1 MIGPKLYEANWLELQ
16 RLGFIARVQC
26 AEVWCPM
33 SPEFYSQY
41 AFNGKLSTRTK
52 KRLCWLNPNKFRM
65 VNYLITFHE
74 RRKEKII
81 VFCDDELTIKHY
93 AVALGK
99 PFLRGDTSQNET
111 RHILLNFRE
120 NPNLKTLFVG
130 NVTDRVELP
139 DANVFIQISLR
150 RFFQQVA
157 RRLGRIVTLV

>member
-1 MIGPKLYEANWLELQ
+1 
-16 RLGFIARVQC
+16 
-26 AEVWCPM
+26 
-33 SPEFYSQY
+33 
-41 AFNGKLSTRTK
+41 
-52 KRLCWLNPNKFRM
+52 M

-81 VFCDDELTIKHY
+81 VFCDDELTLKHY

-139 DANVFIQISLR
+139 DANVFIQISLN